1 MTNRDFSSIPPRSAG
16 VYEFGPFRI
25 EVSQRRLLRDGEAV
39 PLFGKAFDTLVALVE
54 SAGMLLAQQ
63 ALLEHVWPTVVVE
76 PNSLQQAVSSVRR
89 ALAGA
94 EGVKL
99 ETVRGRG
106 YRLLAEVRE
115 VTAASHDSAIVP
127 SLAPQRV
134 HFCFAHDGA
143 RLAYAR
149 LGSGPLLVKAANW
162 LSHLELDWH
171 SPLWRHWLQLLS
183 LDRCLVRYDARGNG
197 LSDWQP
203 PTITFEDFVQDLAFV
218 FDAAGIDRAPLLGIS
233 QGASVAVEY
242 AARHPERV
250 SALILV
256 GGTARGWRTK
266 NHPRLTERFEA
277 LMTLMRQGW
286 GSPHV
291 AFRQIFTSSF
301 LPAGTPEQLQWFN
314 ELQRQTATPE
324 NAAAIL
330 SALGDLDVR
339 RAASEVRVPTLV
351 VHSRGDCVVPI
362 KDGIQLASLIEGARF
377 VPLES
382 SNHVLLD
389 GEPGWRRFSAEFLD
403 FLDDVM

>member
-1 MTNRDFSSIPPRSAG
+1 VTNRDYSNVPQRDSG

-25 EVSQRRLLRDGEAV
+25 EVFQRRLLRDGAVV

-54 SAGMLLAQQ
+54 SAGVLLAQQ
-63 ALLEHVWPTVVVE
+63 ALLERVWPNVVVE
-76 PNSLQQAVSSVRR
+76 PNNLQQAVSNVRR
-89 ALAGA
+89 ALVGA

-106 YRLLAEVRE
+106 YRLLAQVRE
-115 VTAASHDSAIVP
+115 VSAASHPPANP
-127 SLAPQRV
+127 TNLAPQRV

-183 LDRCLVRYDARGNG
+183 RDRCLVRYDARGNG

-203 PTITFEDFVQDLAFV
+203 PTITFEDFVQDLGSV
-218 FDAAGIDRAPLLGIS
+218 FDAAGIERAPVLGIS

-242 AARHPERV
+242 AVRHPERV

-266 NHPRLTERFEA
+266 DHPRLTERFEA

-301 LPAGTPEQLQWFN
+301 LPAGSPEQLQWFN
-314 ELQRQTATPE
+314 ELQRQTASPE
-324 NAAAIL
+324 NAASIL

-339 RAASEVRVPTLV
+339 HAASQVRVPTLV
-351 VHSRGDCVVPI
+351 VHSQGDCVVPI
-362 KDGIQLASLIEGARF
+362 NDGIQLASLIEGARF

-382 SNHVLLD
+382 SNHTLLEA
-389 GEPGWRRFSAEFLD
+389 EPAWRRFSEELVD
-403 FLDDVM
+403 FLDDVT